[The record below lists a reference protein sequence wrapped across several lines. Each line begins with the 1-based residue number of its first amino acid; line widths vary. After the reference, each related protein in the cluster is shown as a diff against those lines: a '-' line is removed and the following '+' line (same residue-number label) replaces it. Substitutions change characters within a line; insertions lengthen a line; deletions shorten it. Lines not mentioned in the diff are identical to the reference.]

1 MSKKLNVLG
10 FINHYLPA
18 YKTGGP
24 VRTLSNMVD
33 ILGDDIC
40 FNIVTKDRDLG
51 DKQPFKHIKLNQWVK
66 TGKAKVLYL
75 SPDKQTFG
83 TIRKLIEP
91 SLFNII
97 YLNSF
102 LSPDFTV
109 KLLLLRRLNLIPKL
123 PVIVAPRGEFSPGH
137 LALGLWKYLPYIY
150 CSKLFLLY
158 HNIVWQA
165 SSEYEKDDLI
175 HWFGE
180 SSSII
185 VAPNLPS
192 PNRHEIKS
200 EPDKK
205 RAGQLKIVFLSR
217 ISPMKN
223 LDGALRMLQGIHGNV
238 TFTIL
243 GPVGNRNYWD
253 QCKILIDK
261 LPDNITVVYKGSIL
275 HENVIGELR
284 NHNLFFLPTHGENY
298 GHVIFEALSAGCP
311 VLISDQTPWRNLS
324 QKGIGWDISLKD
336 NSSFRNII
344 QDCVKMDGQ
353 THFKFSNNARN
364 FCKEYLKDN
373 ELVQMNKNL
382 FYTALNR

>member
-1 MSKKLNVLG
+1 MSNKLNVLG

-18 YKTGGP
+18 YKAGGP

-51 DKQPFKHIKLNQWVK
+51 DKQPFKHIRLNQWVE

-123 PVIVAPRGEFSPGH
+123 PVIVAPRGGFSPGH
-137 LALGLWKYLPYIY
+137 LAIKRWKYLPYIY
-150 CSKLFLLY
+150 CSKLFSLY

-165 SSEYEKDDLI
+165 SSEYEKDNI
-175 HWFGE
+175 VHWFGE
-180 SSSII
+180 YSPII
-185 VAPNLPS
+185 VAPDLPS
-192 PNRHEIKS
+192 TNRHEIKI
-200 EPDKK
+200 ETDKK
-205 RAGQLKIVFLSR
+205 RTGQLKIVFLSR

-243 GPVGNRNYWD
+243 GPVGDRNYWD
-253 QCKILIDK
+253 KCRILIGK
-261 LPDNITVVYKGSIL
+261 LSDNITVAYKGSIL
-275 HENVIGELR
+275 HENVICELR
-284 NHNLFFLPTHGENY
+284 NHHLFFLPTHGENY

-311 VLISDQTPWRNLS
+311 VLISDQTPWRNLE
-324 QKGIGWDISLKD
+324 QKGIGWDVPLNNTKR
-336 NSSFRNII
+336 FRNII
-344 QDCVKMDGQ
+344 QGYVKMDGQ
-353 THFKFSNNARN
+353 THSKLTNNALRFSRN
-364 FCKEYLKDN
+364 YLNDN
-373 ELVQMNKNL
+373 EIVKMNKRL

>member
-1 MSKKLNVLG
+1 MSNKLNVLG

-18 YKTGGP
+18 YKAGGP

-51 DKQPFKHIKLNQWVK
+51 DKQPFKHIRLNQWVE

-83 TIRKLIEP
+83 TIRKLIE
-91 SLFNII
+91 SSVFNLI

-137 LALGLWKYLPYIY
+137 LAIKRWKYLPYIY
-150 CSKLFLLY
+150 CSKLFSLY

-180 SSSII
+180 FSLII
-185 VAPNLPS
+185 FAPDLQS

-200 EPDKK
+200 EPYKK
-205 RAGQLKIVFLSR
+205 RTGQLKIVFLSR
-217 ISPMKN
+217 ISPKKN

-243 GPVGNRNYWD
+243 GPVGDRNYWNK
-253 QCKILIDK
+253 CRMLIDK

-284 NHNLFFLPTHGENY
+284 NHDLFFLPTHGENY

-311 VLISDQTPWRNLS
+311 VLISDQTPWRNLV
-324 QKGIGWDISLKD
+324 QKGIGWDIPLKD
-336 NSSFRNII
+336 NSSFLNII
-344 QDCVKMDGQ
+344 QDCVKMEGQ

-364 FCKEYLKDN
+364 FCKEYLKNN